1 MRIMGKGWR
10 GGERNGGDQRK
21 MYNSRKSIKKKSRH
35 LNLVEFYDEN
45 DKLSIMYFITLI
57 DKLLFITI
65 QFTEDKIKIN
75 YEMIEFQA

>member
-1 MRIMGKGWR
+1 
-10 GGERNGGDQRK
+10 

-65 QFTEDKIKIN
+65 QFIEDKIKIN
-75 YEMIEFQA
+75 YEMIEFQV